1 MTTRIFVLM
10 PLALLTCIHQAA
22 AQATYT
28 PYAFTTLAGSGP
40 ESRQAGKSN
49 LTIIA
54 CLR

>member
-28 PYAFTTLAGSGP
+28 PYTFTTLAGSPVLGRKV
-40 ESRQAGKSN
+40 ELDNYRMFA
-49 LTIIA
+49 IV
-54 CLR
+54 